1 MNRLIAPDKTPAI
14 PAADSGGRADRA
26 SRGSPAARQAGQAR
40 AGFTLV
46 EMLVAVG
53 LVVLMMSLFATI
65 FQFATSAMAV
75 QKGVA
80 ENDQKVRLVMTL
92 LRGDLKN
99 RTMLEVLP
107 FLTTDTDDTNRL
119 GYFYYAENDPDDGTD
134 DILQFTVAAPG
145 SDDLLYGRGVQLTN
159 AGASLTP
166 PEPEIAVNPNQPE
179 FDDGYVVSNSVGSSQ
194 NAEVSYFLRHGI
206 LYRRV
211 ALIRQ
216 PTIAVN
222 FTDAHPY
229 NPKIGTGSAEIPL
242 TNYLTG
248 APAATYYNF
257 YSDFDYS
264 AHYDVSSTGPAFHGI
279 QDLDAF
285 LGKFPLGKTF
295 NRFGFDSVSGLP
307 REFTNTST
315 VAGVPRFFGR
325 FTHEE
330 TSFRQTNPT
339 TASFGYPA
347 RVSADA
353 PNPYNGTL
361 PSPNGIPLTYDD
373 STGKVV
379 QYAGGTRIGEDI
391 LMTNVHQFDIKLW
404 DDGSWF
410 GPDGVPGSVGDD
422 NPNAA
427 NGPDDQSEVGWPGS
441 DDGSFVDLGHNGF
454 FPAMAP
460 FNGTTDVSYYSKNI
474 TNPTI
479 NVYCPAH
486 PSGKA
491 GVYQYRFDTWHP
503 SFNITGNPGN
513 DAAPYRAPNPLSPSL
528 GQPTTRP
535 LRAIQIKIRF
545 FDQTSQQLR
554 DVTFVQSL
562 TDY

>member
-1 MNRLIAPDKTPAI
+1 MNRPVSRNPTPAI
-14 PAADSGGRADRA
+14 PAPGRLSPPGRADR
-26 SRGSPAARQAGQAR
+26 GSHAAARRERTR

-65 FQFATSAMAV
+65 FQFATSAMAI

-107 FLTTDTDDTNRL
+107 FLTTDTDDTNRG
-119 GYFYYAENDPDDGTD
+119 GYFYYAENDPNDGTD
-134 DILQFTVAAPG
+134 DILQFTVAAPS
-145 SDDLLYGRGVQLTN
+145 SDDLLYGRGVQIF
-159 AGASLTP
+159 GSGG
-166 PEPEIAVNPNQPE
+166 IAIDPNQPE
-179 FDDGYVVSNSVGSSQ
+179 FDDGYVVPNSVGSSP

-211 ALIRQ
+211 LLIRQ
-216 PTIAVN
+216 PTTSVN

-229 NPKIGTGSAEIPL
+229 NPKVGTGSTEIPL
-242 TNYLTG
+242 TNYLAG
-248 APAATYYNF
+248 APAATYSNF

-264 AHYDVSSTGPAFHGI
+264 AHYDTTSAGPIFHGV

-295 NRFGFDSVSGLP
+295 NRFGFDPISGLP

-325 FTHEE
+325 FTQEE
-330 TSFRQTNPT
+330 TSFLQTSPST
-339 TASFGYPA
+339 LSFGYPA
-347 RVSADA
+347 RLSADA
-353 PNPYNGTL
+353 PNPYNGTSA
-361 PSPNGIPLTYDD
+361 SPNGVSLTYDD
-373 STGKVV
+373 TTGKVV
-379 QYAGGTRIGEDI
+379 QYAGGLRIGEDI

-427 NGPDDQSEVGWPGS
+427 NGTNDQSEVGWPGS

-454 FPAMAP
+454 FPSMAP
-460 FNGTTDVSYYSKNI
+460 FSGSTDVSFYSKNI
-474 TNPTI
+474 TNPTTT
-479 NVYCPAH
+479 VYCPPH

-513 DAAPYRAPNPLSPSL
+513 DAAPYRAPNPLSPTL

-554 DVTFVQSL
+554 EVTFVQSL
-562 TDY
+562 TDGY